1 MQTYIQQHIFY
12 FFKLS
17 TYTFNSSL
25 NYIINTC
32 NTDIFIYFK
41 SVKCVYIRFYTVTYV
56 SIRMKYESGLG
67 VATPLHRQFET
78 TATKKTKQA

>member
-1 MQTYIQQHIFY
+1 V
-12 FFKLS
+12 
-17 TYTFNSSL
+17 NSKK
-25 NYIINTC
+25 Y
-32 NTDIFIYFK
+32 
-41 SVKCVYIRFYTVTYV
+41 VYIRFYTVSYV